1 MPVNGM
7 AGGEDGA
14 SERINEIRE
23 GSMINILIGVGIPIA
38 IAAFGLFS
46 IWHG

>member
-7 AGGEDGA
+7 GGGEDGA
-14 SERINEIRE
+14 RERISKIYE